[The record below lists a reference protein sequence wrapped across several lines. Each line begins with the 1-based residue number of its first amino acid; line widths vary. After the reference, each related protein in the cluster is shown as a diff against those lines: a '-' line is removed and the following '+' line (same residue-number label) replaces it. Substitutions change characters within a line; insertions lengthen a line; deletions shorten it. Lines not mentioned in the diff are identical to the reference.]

1 MRSIVLAWM
10 LRVVTVPLL
19 EEVYKEKK
27 ILRCYAKSCETA
39 SLQQERKEHFQEKQL
54 HGQFWRNTA
63 EVTDKKTWKWLK
75 KGRLTK
81 ETEGIIMASQDQALR
96 SNSIKRIIDK
106 QNVSAKCKMC
116 GEGDETVGH
125 IE

>member
-1 MRSIVLAWM
+1 MRSVALAGM

-27 ILRCYAKSCETA
+27 ILRSYAKSCETA
-39 SLQQERKEHFQEKQL
+39 SLQQERKEQFQEKQL

-75 KGRLTK
+75 KGRLKK
-81 ETEGIIMASQDQALR
+81 ETDGIIMASQDQALR
-96 SNSIKRIIDK
+96 SNSIKKIIDK

-116 GEGDETVGH
+116 GEGDETVGQ